1 LTGNARDESIA
12 GMKTIAIRFTLLAT
26 GMAASLA
33 LPVGAP
39 AAGSRY
45 APMLAT
51 SAGQDTLRNL
61 ALWEDQR
68 VTDNGRIFEYL
79 KEGSP
84 LVRVRALEVIG
95 RMQEPEDAPRVIP
108 SLKDHNREVFREA
121 VFALGQIGNR
131 DAVKPLLAARAGCGV
146 EEEALIAEALGKLG
160 GDDAVQALIDML
172 RNFNAPVRGA
182 AALALARTPGD
193 AAGGALLLS
202 IHDPDASVRWRA
214 AYAMEK
220 QPVLPRS
227 CQSLQ
232 ECLDADDPLVRA
244 FAARALGKLE
254 CHGATKALIK
264 VLSDGDLR
272 VAVNAARALGDLE
285 SREAVQPLSALVMT
299 HKSMDV
305 RATAAASLEKIGK
318 KGEEKAAKDA
328 LLQGL
333 LDTSVLV
340 RCNSVRAL
348 ATCLGGK
355 SEMFIDEARRDGS
368 RLVRATAIECYGLAG
383 LTKRAADLNHIATT
397 DKDPMMRAAA
407 VTALGLLPDATVQP
421 MLLPILHDP
430 DFTVAT
436 AAVTA
441 VGEQDFRAAVPAL
454 VEAYYAPRGRE
465 FADVQMEIVNVLGQM
480 KATEAESLLVD
491 ATTHDD
497 YRIRDAAT
505 EALTGMGIPAEEM
518 PSARSLRERGYDRS
532 RRKQLA
538 PPTGI
543 RHAIIHTSRGRI
555 EVELF
560 GDDAIQTVAN
570 FVELSRKGFY
580 KNLTI
585 HRVVPNFVVQGGD
598 PRGDGA
604 GDAGYAIPAEV
615 SRHQYGEGYLGL
627 ADAGKDTGSCQWF
640 ITYSPQPHLSGR
652 YTIFGRVT
660 KGLEIL
666 WKIDRGDTFD
676 VQVLD

>member
-1 LTGNARDESIA
+1 MNTMTVRCA
-12 GMKTIAIRFTLLAT
+12 LLAL
-26 GMAASLA
+26 AAAAA
-33 LPVGAP
+33 LSGPAGSPRA
-39 AAGSRY
+39 AAGRY
-45 APMLAT
+45 SPLLAT

-68 VTDNGRIFEYL
+68 VTDNGRIFEYI

-84 LVRVRALEVIG
+84 LVRRRALEVVG
-95 RMQEPEDAPRVIP
+95 RMQEPEDAARVIP
-108 SLKDHNREVFREA
+108 SLKDPNREVFREA

-131 DAVKPLLAARAGCGV
+131 DAVKPLLEARAGRNA
-146 EEEALIAEALGKLG
+146 EDAMLIADALGKLG
-160 GDDAVQALIDML
+160 GDGVVEALGDML
-172 RNFNAPVRGA
+172 RDFNAPVRGA
-182 AALALARTPGD
+182 AALALARVPGEA
-193 AAGGALLLS
+193 AAGVLLLS
-202 IHDPDASVRWRA
+202 IHDPDATVRWRA
-214 AYAMEK
+214 AYALEK
-220 QPVLPRS
+220 QPVMPRS
-227 CQSLQ
+227 CQSLE
-232 ECLDADDPLVRA
+232 ECLEADEPLVRA

-254 CHGATKALIK
+254 CHGATRALIN
-264 VLSDGDLR
+264 VLDDGDLR
-272 VAVNAARALGDLE
+272 VAVNAARALGVLE
-285 SREAVQPLSALVMT
+285 SREAVDPLSALLMT
-299 HKSMDV
+299 HKSLDV
-305 RATAAASLEKIGK
+305 RATAAESLEKIG
-318 KGEEKAAKDA
+318 EKAAKDA
-328 LLQGL
+328 LMQGL

-348 ATCLGGK
+348 AACLGEK

-368 RLVRATAIECYGLAG
+368 RLVRATAIECYGTAG
-383 LTKRAADLNHIATT
+383 LKKRAADINHIATA

-407 VTALGLLPDATVQP
+407 VSALGMLKDPAVLP
-421 MLLPILHDP
+421 MLPPHLSDP

-441 VGEQDFRAAVPAL
+441 IGEQDYRAGVSAL
-454 VEAYYAPRGRE
+454 IEAYYAPRGRE
-465 FADVQMEIVNVLGQM
+465 FTDVQLEIVTVLGAM
-480 KATEAESLLVD
+480 KALAAESLLVD

-497 YRIRDAAT
+497 YRVRDAAT
-505 EALTGMGIPAEEM
+505 AALEAMGFPQAEA

-538 PPTGI
+538 PPTGLRRAVI
-543 RHAIIHTSRGRI
+543 ATSRGEI

-570 FVELSRKGFY
+570 FVELARKGFY
-580 KNLTI
+580 KDLTI

-604 GDAGYAIPAEV
+604 GDAGYTVPAEV
-615 SRHQYGEGYLGL
+615 SHHQYGEGYLGI

-660 KGLEIL
+660 KGLDLL
-666 WKIDRGDTFD
+666 WKIDRGDSFD

>member
-1 LTGNARDESIA
+1 MN
-12 GMKTIAIRFTLLAT
+12 TIGIRIVLAT
-26 GMAASLA
+26 TGVVASLA
-33 LPVGAP
+33 CFAGAP
-39 AAGSRY
+39 NAARGRY
-45 APMLAT
+45 TQLLAT

-84 LVRVRALEVIG
+84 LVRRRALEAIG
-95 RMQEPEDAPRVIP
+95 RMQEPEDAARVIP
-108 SLKDHNREVFREA
+108 SLKDRNREVFREA
-121 VFALGQIGNR
+121 VFALGQIGNP
-131 DAVKPLLAARAGCGV
+131 DAVKPLIEARGGCNA
-146 EEEALIAEALGKLG
+146 EEAALVADALGKLG
-160 GDDAVQALIDML
+160 GDDAVQALTEML
-172 RNFNAPVRGA
+172 RDFNAPVRGA

-193 AAGGALLLS
+193 AAAAELLLS
-202 IHDPDASVRWRA
+202 IHDPDPSVRWRT
-214 AYAMEK
+214 AYALEK
-220 QPVLPRS
+220 QPVMPRS
-227 CQSLQ
+227 CQSLLD
-232 ECLDADDPLVRA
+232 CLESEDALVRA
-244 FAARALGKLE
+244 FAARALGKLG
-254 CHGATKALIK
+254 CHGATRALVK
-264 VLSDGDLR
+264 LLSDEDLR

-285 SREAVQPLSALVMT
+285 AREAVQPLSALVMT
-299 HKSMDV
+299 HKSLDV
-305 RATAAASLEKIGK
+305 RATAAESLEKIGK

-333 LDTSVLV
+333 LDQSVLV

-348 ATCLGGK
+348 ASCLKGK

-368 RLVRATAIECYGLAG
+368 RLVRATAIECYGTAG
-383 LTKRAADLNHIATT
+383 LTKRATDLQHIATT

-407 VTALGLLPDATVQP
+407 VTALGLLADATVPP
-421 MLLPILHDP
+421 MLVPMLHDP

-441 VGEQDFRAAVPAL
+441 IGEQDYRAAVPAL

-465 FADVQMEIVNVLGQM
+465 FADVQMEIVNVLGKMQT
-480 KATEAESLLVD
+480 AEAESLLVA
-491 ATTHDD
+491 ATAHED

-505 EALTGMGIPAEEM
+505 EALTRAGIPAEEM

-543 RHAIIHTSRGRI
+543 RHAVIATSHGRI

-570 FVELSRKGFY
+570 FVELAKKGFY

-604 GDAGYAIPAEV
+604 GDAGYTVPAEV
-615 SRHQYGEGYLGL
+615 SRHQYGEGYLGI